1 MTQFE
6 QFPPPRPRSDILS
19 GSLPLLR
26 RGQRSLS
33 IALSNQLTTAKRL
46 SMGNRRDILGRDVHV
61 GHARPEARPAADDV
75 SIQTPFSSTAFV
87 SELEPTRSANEVCG
101 YCLSPR
107 GSGTEWPRCELA
119 KNILAPLE
127 GAIGISKL
135 IVAGC
140 RFGSGRA

>member
-75 SIQTPFSSTAFV
+75 SIQTPFLAQRSSQSSSRLGV
-87 SELEPTRSANEVCG
+87 RM
-101 YCLSPR
+101 
-107 GSGTEWPRCELA
+107 RCV
-119 KNILAPLE
+119 
-127 GAIGISKL
+127 AI
-135 IVAGC
+135 A
-140 RFGSGRA
+140 